1 MLKPP
6 QNSFFQIQI
15 FHLPTSDISRNS
27 YNMVK
32 FQGWVTEFRD
42 QYQSKWNEEEV
53 YGRMDPLATFQN
65 TRRSINLGFDVVSE
79 DALTAQSNLVSVD
92 KLITFLYPVYRAG
105 ERTRSNTLAAGPLL
119 GFRWTNLA
127 ADAAT
132 GDYLVGYLNGVDYNP
147 TVTDGGFINNRPVK
161 VPGQTELI
169 TTNVGGETDTTVKSN
184 PDNLAPSINFI
195 PKTLSINLQFTVLHT
210 HLTGWVETDEGFIFG
225 NEKVNG
231 KYPNA
236 FNVVET
242 EKPVQ
247 ALTNDFD
254 GKPNFTVNTIGD
266 SLASSVLG
274 ASTTATPG
282 VVEVGDNPWGT
293 SED

>member
-15 FHLPTSDISRNS
+15 FHLPTSNIMRNQ

-42 QYQSKWNEEEV
+42 QYQSKWNEQEV
-53 YGRMDPLATFQN
+53 YGRMDPLVTFQN
-65 TRRSINLGFDVVSE
+65 TRRDISMAFDVVSE
-79 DALTAQSNLVSVD
+79 DAISARSNLVAVD
-92 KLITFLYPVYRAG
+92 KLITFLYPVYRSG
-105 ERTRSNTLAAGPLL
+105 ERSHANTLAAGPLL
-119 GFRWTNLA
+119 GLRWTNLA

-132 GDYLVGYLNGVDYNP
+132 GDYLVGYLKGVDYNP
-147 TVTDGGFINNRPVK
+147 AITDGGFINNRPVK
-161 VPGQTELI
+161 VPGSTEQI
-169 TTNVGGETDTTVKSN
+169 STTVDGATETTVKSN
-184 PDNLAPSINFI
+184 PANLAPSTNFI

-210 HLTGWVETDEGFIFG
+210 HLTGWHATEDGENFIFG
-225 NEKVNG
+225 NNKVNG

-242 EKPVQ
+242 EKAVQ
-247 ALTNDFD
+247 ALTNDLD
-254 GKPNFTVNTIGD
+254 GNPNFTVNTIGD

-274 ASTTATPG
+274 ASTGADLDAGMNIT
-282 VVEVGDNPWGT
+282 VEEG
-293 SED
+293 E